1 LPTTLHPVAHS
12 TQRPVQLLD
21 LSLRGESYSLVGF
34 AFVATANLDRHL
46 PIKPFQKIEQLI
58 RRKAA
63 EVSVH
68 QVRHVGLCN
77 AQHVGDFALFQ
88 FLVFEDSEDMEPDL

>member
-1 LPTTLHPVAHS
+1 
-12 TQRPVQLLD
+12 LD
-21 LSLRGESYSLVGF
+21 LSLRGESYLLVGL